1 MATILVIED
10 DNQLRHTLHLIL
22 GAAGHTVLEARSGL
36 EGLRIFKQNAP
47 DLVITD
53 VVMPIVNGTKVVQQI
68 ARLTPGARMVIMSG
82 QVRRDFLE
90 LTKRFGAAEALAK
103 PFSRD
108 DLLAAVARALGPAPR
123 EIGGLSIR

>member
-22 GAAGHTVLEARSGL
+22 DAAGHTVLEARSGL
-36 EGLRIFKQNAP
+36 EGLRIFKQEAP
-47 DLVITD
+47 DLVVTD

-68 ARLTPGARMVIMSG
+68 ARVAPGARMVIMSG
-82 QVRRDFLE
+82 QVRQDFLE
-90 LTKRFGAAEALAK
+90 LTKRFGVVEALAK

-108 DLLAAVARALGPAPR
+108 DLLAAVAHALGSAR
-123 EIGGLSIR
+123 HEIGATPT